1 MPEPLRVEARS
12 LAAAAQ
18 TSPTWT
24 RWMLVAL
31 APAGSRQ
38 DFAALRGR
46 VARRRALDWAA
57 PLACGGSFEEA
68 ASAVLTGLPR
78 GNAKRPSE
86 HARASNAARYPPST
100 ASEKVTPH
108 FPSCRA
114 LQLTTS
120 KLDSRAALPRWP
132 GGTQLSLG
140 GRGHASRRRC
150 LRSSALQAL
159 AWLRLGAL
167 VVQLVR
173 WALD

>member
-31 APAGSRQ
+31 APAGGRQ

-68 ASAVLTGLPR
+68 ASAVLTGCLGAMPR
-78 GNAKRPSE
+78 
-86 HARASNAARYPPST
+86 
-100 ASEKVTPH
+100 
-108 FPSCRA
+108 
-114 LQLTTS
+114 
-120 KLDSRAALPRWP
+120 D
-132 GGTQLSLG
+132 
-140 GRGHASRRRC
+140 RRRRQGVERC
-150 LRSSALQAL
+150 PL
-159 AWLRLGAL
+159 AA
-167 VVQLVR
+167 VHSE
-173 WALD
+173 

>member
-1 MPEPLRVEARS
+1 MFAVPEPFQVEARS

-31 APAGSRQ
+31 APAGSRH

-78 GNAKRPSE
+78 GNAERPSE
-86 HARASNAARYPPST
+86 APGRRTLPA
-100 ASEKVTPH
+100 
-108 FPSCRA
+108 CRRP
-114 LQLTTS
+114 QRV
-120 KLDSRAALPRWP
+120 KKRPR
-132 GGTQLSLG
+132 TFDLA
-140 GRGHASRRRC
+140 GRCS
-150 LRSSALQAL
+150 
-159 AWLRLGAL
+159 
-167 VVQLVR
+167 
-173 WALD
+173 

>member
-31 APAGSRQ
+31 APADSRH

-86 HARASNAARYPPST
+86 RARASKAARLPPST

-108 FPSCRA
+108 FRPCRA
-114 LQLTTS
+114 LQLTD
-120 KLDSRAALPRWP
+120 K
-132 GGTQLSLG
+132 
-140 GRGHASRRRC
+140 
-150 LRSSALQAL
+150 
-159 AWLRLGAL
+159 
-167 VVQLVR
+167 
-173 WALD
+173 